1 MIPYIPNLKVGVQ
14 RTTIYLFLVSLTLLA
29 SCNRSSNELKT
40 LQQQVWKNPKDAGA
54 YMLLGNGYARNERYS
69 EAADAYKSALA
80 INPKLEEA
88 YHALGAVAFNQKNY
102 TESLKYF
109 QKHLEHAPKDSLTLY
124 DVGNAYMQLKQFDK
138 AAKSYSEAIDNSE
151 TFTEAHYNL
160 AICYLNT
167 GQRAEAQAI
176 YEWLLK
182 KNNYLAVSLQKHF
195 KKDTI
200 R

>member
-1 MIPYIPNLKVGVQ
+1 MPIVVL
-14 RTTIYLFLVSLTLLA
+14 LASLTLLA
-29 SCNRSSNELKT
+29 SCNRSPNELKT
-40 LQQQVWKNPKDAGA
+40 LQQQVWKNPKDANA
-54 YMLLGNGYARNERYS
+54 YMLLGNGFARSERYS
-69 EAADAYKSALA
+69 EAGEAYKNALA
-80 INPKLEEA
+80 INPQLDEA
-88 YHALGAVAFNQKNY
+88 NHALGAIAFNQKNY
-102 TESLKYF
+102 AESLKYF
-109 QKHLEHAPKDSLTLY
+109 QKHLEHSPKDSLTLY
-124 DVGNAYMQLKQFDK
+124 DVGNAYMQLKEFNK

-151 TFTEAHYNL
+151 SFTEAHYNL

-167 GQRAEAQAI
+167 GQRAEAQSI

>member
-1 MIPYIPNLKVGVQ
+1 MIKSLPHSRVGIQRIPL
-14 RTTIYLFLVSLTLLA
+14 LLLLASLTLLA
-29 SCNRSSNELKT
+29 SCSSSPSDLKT
-40 LQQQVWKNPKDAGA
+40 LQQQVWKNSKDAGA
-54 YMLLGNGYARNERYS
+54 YMLLGNGYARSERYS
-69 EAADAYKSALA
+69 EAAEAYKSALA
-80 INPKLEEA
+80 INPKLDEA
-88 YHALGAVAFNQKNY
+88 NHALGAVAFNQKNY

-124 DVGNAYMQLKQFDK
+124 DIGNAYMQLKEFDK

-151 TFTEAHYNL
+151 SFTEAHYNL

-167 GQRAEAQAI
+167 GQRAEAQSI

>member
-1 MIPYIPNLKVGVQ
+1 MPNLKVSIQ
-14 RTTIYLFLVSLTLLA
+14 RMTLCFFLVAMTLLV
-29 SCNRSSNELKT
+29 SCNRPGNELKT
-40 LQQQVWKNPKDAGA
+40 LQQQVWKSPKDAGG
-54 YMLLGNGYARNERYS
+54 YMQLGHAYARSERYS
-69 EAADAYKSALA
+69 EAKEAYKSALA
-80 INPKLEEA
+80 INPKLDEA
-88 YHALGAVAFNQKNY
+88 YHALGAIAFNQKNY
-102 TESLKYF
+102 AESLKYF

-124 DVGNAYMQLKQFDK
+124 DIGNAYMQLKEFDK

-151 TFTEAHYNL
+151 SFTEAHYNL

-167 GQRAEAQAI
+167 GQRADAQAI

-195 KKDTI
+195 KKDQI

>member
-1 MIPYIPNLKVGVQ
+1 MKPYLSHSKTGIQ
-14 RTTIYLFLVSLTLLA
+14 RPLVSVLLAGLTLLT
-29 SCNRSSNELKT
+29 SCNRSSNDLKT

-54 YMLLGNGYARNERYS
+54 YMLLGNGYARSERYS

-88 YHALGAVAFNQKNY
+88 NHALGAVAFNQKNY
-102 TESLKYF
+102 AESLKYF
-109 QKHLEHAPKDSLTLY
+109 QKHLEYAPKDSLTLY
-124 DVGNAYMQLKQFDK
+124 DIGNAYMQLKQFDK
-138 AAKSYSEAIDNSE
+138 AAESYSAAIDNSE
-151 TFTEAHYNL
+151 SFTEAHYNL

-167 GQRAEAQAI
+167 GQRAEAQTI

-195 KKDTI
+195 TKEK
-200 R
+200 RR